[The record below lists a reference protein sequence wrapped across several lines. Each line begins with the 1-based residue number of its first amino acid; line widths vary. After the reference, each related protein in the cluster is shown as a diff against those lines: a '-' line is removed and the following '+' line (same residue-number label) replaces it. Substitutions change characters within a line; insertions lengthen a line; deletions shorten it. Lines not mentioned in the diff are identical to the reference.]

1 MGSEKR
7 KVTAF
12 TWVIDTRASHEPIM
26 YTGSRGK
33 VYADSTFLL
42 RESTGVI
49 NISPTC
55 KPVFYIYIYT
65 YIDRLQIPIPQF
77 RFMHSLML

>member
-55 KPVFYIYIYT
+55 KPVFYIYIY
-65 YIDRLQIPIPQF
+65 IHI
-77 RFMHSLML
+77 